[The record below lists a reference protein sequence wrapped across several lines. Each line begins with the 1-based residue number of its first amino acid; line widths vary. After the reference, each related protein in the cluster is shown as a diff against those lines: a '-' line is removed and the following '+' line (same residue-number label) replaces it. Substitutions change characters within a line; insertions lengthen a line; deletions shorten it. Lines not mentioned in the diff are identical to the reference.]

1 MRLQEPSRPTCRHGS
16 RCSYEPGCER
26 VGASEHVERFQKCDM
41 AHCHTP
47 ESEQSNN
54 SPQRLN
60 AALLDPVA
68 QCNDALDGV
77 GALAGHIDT
86 AELVAVQT
94 AARVSAAVSVCD
106 MARYHTYSQIRP
118 ILPERRHLTL
128 FEAVAQRSD
137 ALGGE

>member
-1 MRLQEPSRPTCRHGS
+1 
-16 RCSYEPGCER
+16 
-26 VGASEHVERFQKCDM
+26 M

-106 MARYHTYSQIRP
+106 MARCHTTTNMGQR
-118 ILPERRHLTL
+118 LT
-128 FEAVAQRSD
+128 SD
-137 ALGGE
+137 